1 MELDPMNRKFKQIE
15 TGKCWSLFI
24 HAIHIYDNKARN
36 TKDGDYW
43 KNGAYL
49 YETSDVKNNELFS

>member
-1 MELDPMNRKFKQIE
+1 MNRKFKQIE